1 VFTRAHAEAYHVVS
15 INVSAPLNT
24 SQPETTQPT
33 TADISPLQGT
43 QQHGYKRTQYHA
55 SRARPDVRSCSE
67 NIHAVTDRSIST
79 TRNQTASPLVRLPA
93 DLRDIIFRFALYPV
107 TVYVAFEPITPI
119 RQGLTLPQVCRQIQR
134 ETKFVVN
141 TYETVHLNVGPDCM
155 WSANDFVRLASDL
168 RAIFSTIVTLQL
180 SPAATEW
187 MNY

>member
-1 VFTRAHAEAYHVVS
+1 
-15 INVSAPLNT
+15 
-24 SQPETTQPT
+24 
-33 TADISPLQGT
+33 
-43 QQHGYKRTQYHA
+43 
-55 SRARPDVRSCSE
+55 VRSCSE

-79 TRNQTASPLVRLPA
+79 TRNQTASPLLRLPA

-187 MNY
+187 MNYQAVFSLYDAELDVFFDWSPNPIPEIFKSLKRLIFRSENSSLRDRFRALFGKPDLEMVYF